1 MQKNATSDIAI
12 VDLIVF
18 KEEEA
23 KMHRDES
30 IDSDPNPVLL
40 NAGYETEKSFLRNPE
55 SEFEKISW

>member
-40 NAGYETEKSFLRNPE
+40 NAGYETEKEFLTE
-55 SEFEKISW
+55 S